1 MTLLFKLIWRDLRA
15 NPGRVAVSVFAI
27 LVSVSLIVWMMGSYD
42 TLVKEFDNDAEAYMG
57 SYDLCLVPEAP
68 KGPLPPGQYP
78 RFSDPDLAA
87 RLAASPLVES
97 VNAAS
102 RSAAGMN
109 AAALTSRRA
118 TAWGFLRRVPFWWG
132 TMPWNVLM
140 I

>member
-78 RFSDPDLAA
+78 RFSGCLPPGGIRERRLPGAPPPD
-87 RLAASPLVES
+87 RLRE
-97 VNAAS
+97 
-102 RSAAGMN
+102 
-109 AAALTSRRA
+109 
-118 TAWGFLRRVPFWWG
+118 
-132 TMPWNVLM
+132 
-140 I
+140 

>member
-68 KGPLPPGQYP
+68 KG
-78 RFSDPDLAA
+78 
-87 RLAASPLVES
+87 ASH
-97 VNAAS
+97 A
-102 RSAAGMN
+102 AAGK
-109 AAALTSRRA
+109 R
-118 TAWGFLRRVPFWWG
+118 PFTLKELSG
-132 TMPWNVLM
+132 CGNK
-140 I
+140 

>member
-68 KGPLPPGQYP
+68 KGPLPP
-78 RFSDPDLAA
+78 
-87 RLAASPLVES
+87 
-97 VNAAS
+97 
-102 RSAAGMN
+102 
-109 AAALTSRRA
+109 RA
-118 TAWGFLRRVPFWWG
+118 PSWWG
-132 TMPWNVLM
+132 TMPWNARM
-140 I
+140 ICRRASGLTWLPPRTWWACWAAEAPNTSALVWEPS

>member
-97 VNAAS
+97 VNAA
-102 RSAAGMN
+102 
-109 AAALTSRRA
+109 
-118 TAWGFLRRVPFWWG
+118 WQVPGLLIVFG
-132 TMPWNVLM
+132 N
-140 I
+140 